1 MSVSLKSTTLSAAVS
16 ADATSITVASATY
29 ISSPTNNMKQGLYVI
44 PLNGGRGE
52 FMEVESFSGTQVQV
66 ARLCEFRMK
75 FVSGSIVMI
84 GYVDP
89 TIISFHSF
97 DPVGVPTTSGV
108 NNQVTPYINAVNGNQ
123 WLVGKTGSWVPG
135 WNNADPKGVTADV
148 VSANAF
154 LTPSG
159 PLFHITGTTGPITGF
174 NLPLGFAGGSFTA
187 IFDAASSWSTG
198 SAAGNIIPAS
208 SSLPTTVVAGEAVTF
223 TYDPSTTLWYA
234 NV

>member
-1 MSVSLKSTTLSAAVS
+1 MATSLHSTTLSAAVS
-16 ADATSITVASATY
+16 RTATTITVASATY
-29 ISSPTNNMKQGLYVI
+29 LSAPTNGFRQAIYVI
-44 PLNGGRGE
+44 PLNGGCGE
-52 FMEVESFSGTQVQV
+52 LMEIEAISGTTVQV
-66 ARLCEFRMK
+66 ARLSEYRMQ

-84 GYVDP
+84 GVLDP
-89 TIISFHSF
+89 TVISFHAF
-97 DPVGVPTTSGV
+97 DPVGVPATAGN
-108 NNQVTPYINAVNGNQ
+108 NNQVTPYINVTNGYQ
-123 WLVGKTGSWVPG
+123 WIVGKTGSWVPG
-135 WNNADPKGVTADV
+135 WQNPGAKGVTADV
-148 VSANAF
+148 ASANAA

-198 SAAGNIIPAS
+198 SSAGNIIPAS

-223 TYDPSTTLWYA
+223 TYDPTTTLWYA